1 MIARTCSKSSSVVA
15 SAPRPDWKEA
25 AMRSTIV
32 AIEEETT
39 DRRSLTPSTTQRRM
53 TTSRPSQNSR
63 ESISRRG

>member
-1 MIARTCSKSSSVVA
+1 
-15 SAPRPDWKEA
+15 
-25 AMRSTIV
+25 MRSTIV

>member
-1 MIARTCSKSSSVVA
+1 
-15 SAPRPDWKEA
+15 
-25 AMRSTIV
+25 MRSTIV

-63 ESISRRG
+63 ESISRRGWSPGGVNAASILTPSTWKAR